1 MTTKQIDTEAE
12 ETVAL
17 EWDALWDAMKQ
28 TPSPWVLTTEH
39 MFYEMLGA
47 VPPTDT
53 GAGGFLVGEASHTNA
68 AGEDV
73 FACFVAHTDG
83 AYEARYM
90 TQREFTAWKGIRQ
103 EGTVTK

>member
-1 MTTKQIDTEAE
+1 MKTEQIDTEAE

-28 TPSPWVLTTEH
+28 TPPPWVLTTEH
-39 MFYEMLGA
+39 MCDERLGA
-47 VPPTDT
+47 VPPADM

-68 AGEDV
+68 AGDDV

-83 AYEARYM
+83 AFEARYM

-103 EGTVTK
+103 EGEVTQ